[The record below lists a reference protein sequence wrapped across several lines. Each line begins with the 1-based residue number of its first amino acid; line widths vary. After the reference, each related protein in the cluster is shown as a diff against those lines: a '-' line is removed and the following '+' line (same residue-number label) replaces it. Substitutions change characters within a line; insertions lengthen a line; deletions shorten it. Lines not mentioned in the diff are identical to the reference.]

1 MANPVLTE
9 VDMLRIVH
17 PAPVGQPTR
26 PPRGRRSAALS
37 LTAEE
42 VRHLRAAARNAVRA
56 YGSASALAAVVG
68 VPVHTIHTVIAA
80 KGRRPSGTLAIR
92 IAKAAGMSLEAIIG
106 PALNEA
112 GRCSACGSRVGDRAE
127 RRAS

>member
-1 MANPVLTE
+1 
-9 VDMLRIVH
+9 MLRIVH

-37 LTAEE
+37 LTPEE
-42 VRHLRAAARNAVRA
+42 VRHLRAATRNAVRA

-68 VPVHTIHTVIAA
+68 VPAQTIHGVTAA
-80 KGRRPSGTLAIR
+80 KGPRPSGTLALR
-92 IAKAAGMSLEAIIG
+92 IAKAAGMSVEAMIG
-106 PALNEA
+106 PALNEI
-112 GRCSACGSRVGDRAE
+112 GRCEACGSRVGTE